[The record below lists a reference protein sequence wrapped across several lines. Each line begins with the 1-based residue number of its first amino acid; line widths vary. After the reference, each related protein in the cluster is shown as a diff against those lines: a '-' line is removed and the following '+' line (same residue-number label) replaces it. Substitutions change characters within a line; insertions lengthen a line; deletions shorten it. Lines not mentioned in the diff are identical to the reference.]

1 MTIIDKVK
9 GFFSKLFKKDKVAES
24 EKIDS
29 CNEKEVLQE
38 NEEVIEENINVELE
52 ENDCKNE
59 ENKDCE
65 IEEEI
70 TIKEATLNVSEEKIE
85 EQPLKEQKIEEVIES
100 EEENVENV
108 IEVDQEENV
117 VEEEIVEEEVTDVV
131 EEAQQEDSVEEVQEE
146 VIEPVQQEVNDNE
159 VVEEDNQQEEKA
171 EDKINL
177 EFLASLDKKRLIDV
191 KDEWT
196 VKIDDVEKVVHEFE
210 AEGLIESKEN
220 EKLLSGFTVKDLK
233 EICKTNDIKIK
244 SSARK
249 QEIIEI
255 ILSDASSEVLAEI
268 LKEVKYY
275 TLTKKAK
282 ELL

>member
-1 MTIIDKVK
+1 MAIIDKVK
-9 GFFSKLFKKDKVAES
+9 VFFSKLLKKDKVAES
-24 EKIDS
+24 EKNDH
-29 CNEKEVLQE
+29 CNEKEVLHQ
-38 NEEVIEENINVELE
+38 NEEVIEENSNLKLE

-70 TIKEATLNVSEEKIE
+70 TIKEATLNVSKEKIE
-85 EQPLKEQKIEEVIES
+85 EQPLKEQKIEEVIKS

-117 VEEEIVEEEVTDVV
+117 VGEEIVEEE
-131 EEAQQEDSVEEVQEE
+131 SVEELQEE
-146 VIEPVQQEVNDNE
+146 VIESVQQEVNNNE
-159 VVEEDNQQEEKA
+159 VLEEDNKQEEKS

-177 EFLASLDKKRLIDV
+177 EFLATLDKKRLIDV
-191 KDEWT
+191 KDDWT
-196 VKIDDVEKVVHEFE
+196 VKIDNLEKVVHDFE
-210 AEGLIESKEN
+210 TEGLIESEEN
-220 EKLLSGFTVKDLK
+220 EKLLSGFTVKNLK

-249 QEIIEI
+249 QEIIET
-255 ILSDASSEVLAEI
+255 ILSDASIEVLAEI